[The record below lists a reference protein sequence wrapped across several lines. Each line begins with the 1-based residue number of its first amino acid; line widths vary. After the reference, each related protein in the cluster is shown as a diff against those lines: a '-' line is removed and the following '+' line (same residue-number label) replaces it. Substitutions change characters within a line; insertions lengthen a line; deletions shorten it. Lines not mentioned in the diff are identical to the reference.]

1 MKVGLDA
8 LTLKAVSLDPLEL
21 LELTSAHG
29 LEGLHF
35 SARLLEGRDDA
46 YVDRLS
52 EEAEARG
59 LYLELAGAGVNPGQ
73 SGRTVAEMVAE
84 WKPLFT
90 LARKLNAPIL
100 NTCFGL
106 LKERTFSAPTLAEQI
121 ELTIEV
127 LRELSLIAADFDLMI
142 TMELHVDLT
151 SLELV
156 RVIEEVDSEHVG
168 VNLDTANA
176 LGLLEDPVDAARALA
191 PFVHTTHFK
200 DTCIYPTEEGYN
212 WQGGA
217 PLGRGLVDLPTV
229 VEILYQA
236 NPNVHLN
243 IEDSGGFIPIPM
255 YDEAFLE
262 SFTDLTPTRMAR
274 FVRHLWRGE
283 QQLRAGLHPRPEE
296 SKELDWATI
305 IPARLQYNVD
315 YARRL
320 RDETVARLETAGQSD
335 AKLTRA
341 KSR

>member
-21 LELTSAHG
+21 LELTRAHG
-29 LEGLHF
+29 MEGLHF
-35 SARLLEGRDDA
+35 SARLLQGRDDA

-52 EEAEARG
+52 EEAEAHG

-90 LARKLNAPIL
+90 LARRLNAPIL

-106 LKERTFSAPTLAEQI
+106 LKERTFAAPTLAEQI

-127 LRELSLIAADFDLMI
+127 LRELSQIAAEFDAVI

-156 RVIEEVDSEHVG
+156 RIIEEVDSEHVQ

-191 PFVHTTHFK
+191 PYVHTTHFK
-200 DTCIYPTEEGYN
+200 DTCIYPTKEGYN

-217 PLGRGLVDLPTV
+217 PLGRGLVDLPAV

-255 YDEAFLE
+255 YDEAFLG
-262 SFTDLTPTRMAR
+262 SFTDLTPERMAR

-283 QQLRAGLHPRPEE
+283 QQVRAGLHPRPEE
-296 SKELDWATI
+296 SRDIDWTTV
-305 IPARLQYNVD
+305 IPGRLEYNVD

-320 RDETVARLETAGQSD
+320 RDGTVARASTTASH
-335 AKLTRA
+335 
-341 KSR
+341 S

>member
-21 LELTSAHG
+21 LELTRAHG

-35 SARLLEGRDDA
+35 SARLLEGRDDDYLDKLA
-46 YVDRLS
+46 
-52 EEAEARG
+52 AEAQAHG

-73 SGRTVAEMVAE
+73 SGRTVAAMVEE
-84 WKPLFT
+84 WKPLFP
-90 LARKLNAPIL
+90 LARRLNAPFL

-106 LKERTFSAPTLAEQI
+106 LKERTFSVPTLAEQI
-121 ELTIEV
+121 ELTTEV
-127 LRELSLIAADFDLMI
+127 LRELSLMAANFDVMI

-156 RVIEEVDSEHVG
+156 RIIEAVDSAHVRA
-168 VNLDTANA
+168 NLDTANA

-191 PFVHTTHFK
+191 PYVHTTHFK

-217 PLGRGLVDLPTV
+217 PLGRGLVDLPAV
-229 VEILYQA
+229 VEILYRA

-283 QQLRAGLHPRPEE
+283 QQVRAGLHPRPEE
-296 SKELDWATI
+296 GKDMDWATV

-320 RDETVARLETAGQSD
+320 RDETVARLGD
-335 AKLTRA
+335 AKH
-341 KSR
+341 SES

>member
-21 LELTSAHG
+21 LDLTRAHG
-29 LEGLHF
+29 MEGLHF
-35 SARLLEGRDDA
+35 SAGLLKGRDDA
-46 YVDRLS
+46 YIEKLAA
-52 EEAEARG
+52 EAEEHR
-59 LYLELAGAGVNPGQ
+59 LYLELAGAGVNPGR
-73 SGRTVAEMVAE
+73 SGRSIAETVED
-84 WKPLFT
+84 WNPLFA
-90 LARKLNAPIL
+90 LARKLDAPIL

-121 ELTIEV
+121 ELTIQV
-127 LRELSLIAADFDLMI
+127 LRELSLLAADHDVII
-142 TMELHVDLT
+142 TMEIHVDLT

-156 RVIEEVDSEHVG
+156 HIIEAVDSAHVR

-191 PFVHTTHFK
+191 PYVHTTHFK

-212 WQGGA
+212 WLGGA
-217 PLGRGLVDLPTV
+217 PLGRGLVDLPAV

-255 YDEAFLE
+255 YDEAFLR
-262 SFTDLTPTRMAR
+262 SFTDLTPVRMAR
-274 FVRHLWRGE
+274 FLRHLWLGE
-283 QQLRAGLHPRPEE
+283 QQVRSGLHPRPEE
-296 SKELDWATI
+296 SQHIDWPTV

-320 RDETVARLETAGQSD
+320 RDETAARNSIGQ
-335 AKLTRA
+335 
-341 KSR
+341 

>member
-21 LELTSAHG
+21 LGLTRAAN

-35 SARLLEGRDDA
+35 SSRLLQGRGDA
-46 YVDRLS
+46 YVDKLA
-52 EEAEARG
+52 AEAQAHG

-73 SGRTVAEMVAE
+73 SGRTVPEMVAE
-84 WKPLFT
+84 WKPLFP

-151 SLELV
+151 SLELAHI
-156 RVIEEVDSEHVG
+156 IEAVDSAHVR

-176 LGLLEDPVDAARALA
+176 LGLLEDPVDAARTLA
-191 PFVHTTHFK
+191 PYVHTTHFK

-212 WQGGA
+212 WLGGA
-217 PLGRGLVDLPTV
+217 PLGRGLVDLPAV
-229 VEILYQA
+229 VEILYRA

-255 YDEAFLE
+255 YDGTFLN

-283 QQLRAGLHPRPEE
+283 QQVRAGLHPRPEE
-296 SKELDWATI
+296 SKDIDWAAV

-320 RDETVARLETAGQSD
+320 RDETVARFRDAELSD
-335 AKLTRA
+335 PLPARTIGH
-341 KSR
+341 

>member
-21 LELTSAHG
+21 LELTRAHG

-35 SARLLEGRDDA
+35 SARLLQGRDDDYLDKLA
-46 YVDRLS
+46 
-52 EEAEARG
+52 AEAQAHG
-59 LYLELAGAGVNPGQ
+59 LYLELAGAGVNPGR
-73 SGRTVAEMVAE
+73 SGRTVAEMVEE
-84 WKPLFT
+84 WRPLFP
-90 LARKLNAPIL
+90 LARRLNAPFL

-121 ELTIEV
+121 ELTTEV
-127 LRELSLIAADFDLMI
+127 LRELSVMAADFDVMI

-156 RVIEEVDSEHVG
+156 RIIEAVDSAHVRA
-168 VNLDTANA
+168 NLDTANA

-191 PFVHTTHFK
+191 PYVHTTHFK
-200 DTCIYPTEEGYN
+200 DTCIFPSEEGYN

-217 PLGRGLVDLPTV
+217 PLGRGLVDLPAV
-229 VEILYQA
+229 VEILYRA

-283 QQLRAGLHPRPEE
+283 QQVRAGLHPRPEE
-296 SKELDWATI
+296 GKDMDWATV

-320 RDETVARLETAGQSD
+320 RDETVARFGD
-335 AKLTRA
+335 AKR
-341 KSR
+341 SES

>member
-21 LELTSAHG
+21 LELTRAHG

-35 SARLLEGRDDA
+35 SARLLQGRDEA
-46 YVDRLS
+46 YVERLAV
-52 EEAEARG
+52 EAQDHG
-59 LYLELAGAGVNPGQ
+59 LYLELAGAGVNPGE
-73 SGRTVAEMVAE
+73 SGRTVPEMVEE
-84 WKPLFT
+84 WKPLFP
-90 LARKLNAPIL
+90 LARKLNAPFL

-127 LRELSLIAADFDLMI
+127 LRELSLIAADFDVMI

-156 RVIEEVDSEHVG
+156 RIIEEVDSAHVR

-191 PFVHTTHFK
+191 PYVHTTHFK

-217 PLGRGLVDLPTV
+217 PLGRGLVDLPAV
-229 VEILYQA
+229 VEILYRA

-255 YDEAFLE
+255 YDEAFLA
-262 SFTDLTPTRMAR
+262 SFTDLTAARMAR

-283 QQLRAGLHPRPEE
+283 QQVRAGLHPRPEE
-296 SKELDWATI
+296 SREIDWAAV

-320 RDETVARLETAGQSD
+320 RYETVARVAD
-335 AKLTRA
+335 A
-341 KSR
+341 

>member
-21 LELTSAHG
+21 LELTRAHG

-35 SARLLEGRDDA
+35 SARLLQGRDDDYLDKLA
-46 YVDRLS
+46 
-52 EEAEARG
+52 AEAQAHG
-59 LYLELAGAGVNPGQ
+59 HYLELAGAGVNPGQ
-73 SGRTVAEMVAE
+73 SGRTVAEMVEE
-84 WKPLFT
+84 WKPLFP
-90 LARKLNAPIL
+90 LARRLNAPFL

-127 LRELSLIAADFDLMI
+127 LRELSLMAADFDVII

-156 RVIEEVDSEHVG
+156 RMIEAVDSAHVR

-191 PFVHTTHFK
+191 PYVHTTHFK

-217 PLGRGLVDLPTV
+217 PLGRGLVDLPAV
-229 VEILYQA
+229 VEILYRA

-255 YDEAFLE
+255 YDEAFLK

-283 QQLRAGLHPRPEE
+283 QQVRAGLHPRPEE
-296 SKELDWATI
+296 GKDMDWATV

-320 RDETVARLETAGQSD
+320 RDETVARFGD
-335 AKLTRA
+335 AKRS
-341 KSR
+341 KS

>member
-21 LELTSAHG
+21 LELTRAAG

-46 YVDRLS
+46 YVEKLA
-52 EEAEARG
+52 EEAKARG
-59 LYLELAGAGVNPGQ
+59 LYLELAGAVVNPGR
-73 SGRTVAEMVAE
+73 SGRSVAEVVAE
-84 WKPLFT
+84 WKPLFP
-90 LARKLNAPIL
+90 LARRLNAPIL

-106 LKERTFSAPTLAEQI
+106 LKERTFSAPTLSEQI
-121 ELTIEV
+121 EMTIEV

-156 RVIEEVDSEHVG
+156 HIIEEVDSAHLR

-176 LGLLEDPVDAARALA
+176 LGLLEDPVDAARTLA
-191 PFVHTTHFK
+191 PYVHTTHFK
-200 DTCIYPTEEGYN
+200 DTCIYPTVEGYN
-212 WQGGA
+212 WLGGA
-217 PLGRGLVDLPTV
+217 PLGRGLVDLPAV

-236 NPNVHLN
+236 NPNVCLN

-255 YDEAFLE
+255 YDEAFLG
-262 SFTDLTPTRMAR
+262 SFADLTPVRMAR

-283 QQLRAGLHPRPEE
+283 QQMRAGLHPRPEE
-296 SKELDWATI
+296 SKDIDWAAV

-320 RDETVARLETAGQSD
+320 RDETVARAAHGNRSEP
-335 AKLTRA
+335 
-341 KSR
+341 

>member
-21 LELTSAHG
+21 LELTRAHG
-29 LEGLHF
+29 MEGLHF

-52 EEAEARG
+52 EEAEAHG

-73 SGRTVAEMVAE
+73 SRRTVAEMVTE

-90 LARKLNAPIL
+90 LAKRLNAPIL

-106 LKERTFSAPTLAEQI
+106 LKERTFAAPTLAEQI

-127 LRELSLIAADFDLMI
+127 LRELSLMAAEFDAVI

-156 RVIEEVDSEHVG
+156 HIIEAVDSELVK

-176 LGLLEDPVDAARALA
+176 LGLLEDPVDAARVLA
-191 PFVHTTHFK
+191 PYVHTTHFK
-200 DTCIYPTEEGYN
+200 DTCIYPTKEGYN

-217 PLGRGLVDLPTV
+217 PLGRGLVDLPAV

-255 YDEAFLE
+255 YDEAFLG

-283 QQLRAGLHPRPEE
+283 QQVRAGLHPRPEE
-296 SKELDWATI
+296 SKDIDWAAV
-305 IPARLQYNVD
+305 IPGRLQYNVD

-320 RDETVARLETAGQSD
+320 RDETVASAATTANHS
-335 AKLTRA
+335 
-341 KSR
+341 

>member
-21 LELTSAHG
+21 LDLTRAHG
-29 LEGLHF
+29 MEGLHF
-35 SARLLEGRDDA
+35 SAGLLKGRDDA
-46 YVDRLS
+46 YIEKLAA
-52 EEAEARG
+52 EAEEHR
-59 LYLELAGAGVNPGQ
+59 LYLELAGAGVNPGR
-73 SGRTVAEMVAE
+73 SGRSIAETVED
-84 WKPLFT
+84 WNPLFA
-90 LARKLNAPIL
+90 LARKLDAPIL

-121 ELTIEV
+121 ELTIQV
-127 LRELSLIAADFDLMI
+127 LRELSLLAADHDVII

-156 RVIEEVDSEHVG
+156 HIIEAVDSAHVR

-191 PFVHTTHFK
+191 PYVHTTHFK

-212 WQGGA
+212 WLGGA
-217 PLGRGLVDLPTV
+217 PLGRGLVDLPAV

-255 YDEAFLE
+255 YDEAFLR
-262 SFTDLTPTRMAR
+262 SFTDLTPVRMAR
-274 FVRHLWRGE
+274 FLRHLWLGE
-283 QQLRAGLHPRPEE
+283 QQVRSGLHPRPEE
-296 SKELDWATI
+296 SQHIDWPTV

-320 RDETVARLETAGQSD
+320 RDETAARNSIGQ
-335 AKLTRA
+335 
-341 KSR
+341 